1 MAVAAARGSSEG
13 VRRSDAIVAR
23 RRRDRMRRYGLYLLA
38 FVILAWV
45 FHSTVVEA
53 TDWGRIGSLGS
64 VLETLGRFVPPDL
77 SLTPQLVQPMIE
89 TFMMALLGTLLG
101 AFLSVPVIWLGAYN
115 IAPFAA
121 VSYPIGRG
129 LMTVSRSVHELVWAL
144 IFVAAVGLGALPGI
158 LAVAFRSIGFIAK
171 ITAEAI
177 ENIDR
182 RSLEAIYAA
191 GGNRLQVLRYAVMP
205 QVLPTFTS
213 VVIFEWDI
221 NIRRASIMGLVGAG
235 GLGLTFYRQM
245 AMFNYAGV
253 TSVIVAILVLI
264 GIGEV
269 VSYLLRRRMI

>member
-1 MAVAAARGSSEG
+1 MAVASIASRSLPGVEG
-13 VRRSDAIVAR
+13 IVAR
-23 RRRDRMRRYGLYLLA
+23 RRRSRMRRYGAYLLA
-38 FVILAWV
+38 FLVLAGV
-45 FHSTVVEA
+45 FHVTVIEG

-64 VLETLGRFVPPDL
+64 VLDTLGRFLPPDV
-77 SLTPQLVQPMIE
+77 SLAPQLVQPMIE
-89 TFMMALLGTLLG
+89 TFLMAVLGTLLG
-101 AFLSVPVIWLGAYN
+101 ACLSVPVIWLGAHN
-115 IAPFAA
+115 ITPLGPITYA
-121 VSYPIGRG
+121 IGRG

-177 ENIDR
+177 ENIDPR
-182 RSLEAIYAA
+182 PLEAIYAA

-205 QVLPTFTS
+205 QVLPTFTG

-221 NIRRASIMGLVGAG
+221 NIRRASVMGLVGAG
-235 GLGLTFYRQM
+235 GLGLTFHRQM

-253 TSVIVAILVLI
+253 TSVIIAILVLI

-269 VSYLLRRRMI
+269 ASHLIRRRMF

>member
-1 MAVAAARGSSEG
+1 MAAARGSSEG

-64 VLETLGRFVPPDL
+64 VLETLGRFLPPDL
-77 SLTPQLVQPMIE
+77 SLAPQLVQPMIE

-115 IAPFAA
+115 IAPFAP
-121 VSYPIGRG
+121 VSYAIGRG

>member
-1 MAVAAARGSSEG
+1 MAAARGSSEG
-13 VRRSDAIVAR
+13 VPRSEAIVAR
-23 RRRDRMRRYGLYLLA
+23 RRRARMRRYGLYLLA
-38 FVILAWV
+38 FIILAWV

-64 VLETLGRFVPPDL
+64 VLDTLGRFVPPDL
-77 SLTPQLVQPMIE
+77 SLAPQLVQPMIE